1 VSFPYPDGTEA
12 FSRGDP
18 EGPGDS
24 FRPTVPSARAQAP
37 ASPSAGPRV
46 IGPRRFWLPCVRA
59 FLKDWGRDQAETD
72 VLPQSKDRS
81 TDGRIEASRRRKTPL
96 VLPYEGERRKGSGFA
111 EPPKTGPLPRRERRK
126 GSGFANLRKQVLSPA
141 GGRRLSAGE
150 RQRGS
155 PSQEAA
161 GPPLERVLLA
171 GRDARGPGFANLRDQ
186 VLSCEGEDPSC
197 SPLWRG
203 ETQGLGVRRTSED
216 RSSPSQGPSQGAV
229 GHPLERD
236 RRSCNAKKG
245 AVREESGLCSRAAL
259 GPSAQ
264 GDGGLV
270 SSSS

>member
-141 GGRRLSAGE
+141 GGRRSSTGE
-150 RQRGS
+150 RQKVLQREEGGCARRKWAVFAGRLGSLRARGRRPGFLLVLMPPVHVRFPVYIASRGS
-155 PSQEAA
+155 EA
-161 GPPLERVLLA
+161 
-171 GRDARGPGFANLRDQ
+171 
-186 VLSCEGEDPSC
+186 
-197 SPLWRG
+197 
-203 ETQGLGVRRTSED
+203 
-216 RSSPSQGPSQGAV
+216 
-229 GHPLERD
+229 H
-236 RRSCNAKKG
+236 
-245 AVREESGLCSRAAL
+245 REA
-259 GPSAQ
+259 
-264 GDGGLV
+264 
-270 SSSS
+270 